1 MTHTMLEEG
10 DLVVYPA
17 HGVGRVMGFEQQT
30 IAGVKIHV
38 VMVAF
43 AKDKLTLR
51 LPVNR
56 IESSG
61 LRPLSSREK
70 MNEAIKTLKT
80 PSRTRRMMWSRRAQ
94 EYETK
99 INSGDPL
106 SIAQVVR
113 DLHRSTA
120 QAEQS
125 YSERQIYQ
133 VALDRLMREYAAIE
147 KIDEEKALEK
157 LEEAMRAA

>member
-1 MTHTMLEEG
+1 MAHLALEEG
-10 DLVVYPA
+10 SLVVYPP
-17 HGVGRVMGFEQQT
+17 HGVGCVLGFEQQD
-30 IAGVKIHV
+30 IAGVGLRV
-38 VMVAF
+38 VMISF
-43 AKDKLTLR
+43 DRDKLTLR

-61 LRPLSSREK
+61 LRSLSSREK
-70 MNEAIKTLKT
+70 MNEAIKALRT

-94 EYETK
+94 EYEIK

-113 DLHRSTA
+113 DLHRFSA

-133 VALDRLMREYAAIE
+133 VALDRLTREYAAIE
-147 KIDEEKALEK
+147 KIDEEKALER
-157 LEEAMRAA
+157 LEEAMHAA